1 MMTAKQKREWE
12 QENGME
18 WLEDDEELKEMSDNE
33 LLFELRANFERGTKI
48 VNILTG
54 RTIQL

>member
-1 MMTAKQKREWE
+1 MMTAKRKREWE